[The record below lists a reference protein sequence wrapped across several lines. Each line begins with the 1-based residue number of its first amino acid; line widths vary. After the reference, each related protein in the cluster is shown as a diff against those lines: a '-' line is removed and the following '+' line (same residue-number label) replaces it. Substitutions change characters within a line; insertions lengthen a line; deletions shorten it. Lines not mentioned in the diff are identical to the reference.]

1 MGWVVPAIFH
11 ADFTKE
17 PVETRRYDVL
27 GIREV
32 PLVDVA
38 SPENRRP
45 NLSSEDCRVIA
56 DWNAALKVRAV
67 ITLLCTQDA
76 GDDAFMM
83 FCAEFSKWAPR
94 VDVIRVADVP
104 ERAPAIKVRPN
115 LIYRAI
121 PTGSELSPFLEA
133 LSGASQWP
141 ATIEAVLLDKIRS
154 PVSIKL
160 YIADGCPFCPSAVRQ
175 ILPLAG
181 KEVPVVLTVID
192 AGMFP
197 EDADTDG
204 IQSVPT
210 LVCRDSAG
218 TDMLRWTGVPNL
230 SEVLASIAT
239 GDPYRMGGKS
249 MEQMLQEGNAPLLAR
264 MMLEKQM
271 IFPGFVDLLT
281 HEKWPVRLGA
291 MVVVESLADG
301 GDMLCRALIEPLWA
315 RFNDVDDTVKG
326 DILYVLGM
334 VGDERLP
341 ARLGSV
347 LAGSY
352 SMEVKEAAQDAVR
365 VLRDRLED
373 MAHDTADA
381 GEEGVI

>member
-1 MGWVVPAIFH
+1 
-11 ADFTKE
+11 
-17 PVETRRYDVL
+17 
-27 GIREV
+27 
-32 PLVDVA
+32 
-38 SPENRRP
+38 
-45 NLSSEDCRVIA
+45 
-56 DWNAALKVRAV
+56 
-67 ITLLCTQDA
+67 
-76 GDDAFMM
+76 
-83 FCAEFSKWAPR
+83 
-94 VDVIRVADVP
+94 
-104 ERAPAIKVRPN
+104 
-115 LIYRAI
+115 
-121 PTGSELSPFLEA
+121 
-133 LSGASQWP
+133 
-141 ATIEAVLLDKIRS
+141 
-154 PVSIKL
+154 
-160 YIADGCPFCPSAVRQ
+160 
-175 ILPLAG
+175 
-181 KEVPVVLTVID
+181 
-192 AGMFP
+192 
-197 EDADTDG
+197 
-204 IQSVPT
+204 
-210 LVCRDSAG
+210 
-218 TDMLRWTGVPNL
+218 
-230 SEVLASIAT
+230 
-239 GDPYRMGGKS
+239 
-249 MEQMLQEGNAPLLAR
+249 